1 MPFEKSQSVQA
12 LFYMVA
18 CLDMQ
23 IEQKSQ
29 SNYSDNSKGKKKFW
43 TEKKKYFGEPEPSGL
58 FVFAD
63 QLTR

>member
-12 LFYMVA
+12 LFYLVA

-43 TEKKKYFGEPEPSGL
+43 TEKKK
-58 FVFAD
+58 VFWGA
-63 QLTR
+63 